1 MHYQPRPDDAG
12 FLLEQVLGAATQLQP
27 LPAFHDT
34 DADLRAQVLTEAGR
48 FVGEVVAPLHATG
61 DAPGCRF
68 DAGSV
73 TTPPGFRDAYQAFWQ
88 AGWPALS
95 CATEDGGQGLPWVL
109 EGVLYEWLSAA
120 NHGWTMA
127 PGLLHGAYEC
137 LKHHGSDVLKSRYLG
152 RIASGEWLATMCLT
166 EPQAGSDLGLVR
178 TRATPQPD
186 GSYHLSGN
194 KIFISGGEHD
204 LTDNIVHLVLAR
216 LPDAPP
222 GPRGLSLFLAPK
234 VLPDGS
240 RNAVHCDRI
249 EEKMGLHGSPTCAMR
264 FDGATGWLIGE
275 PGRGLN
281 AMFVMMNAARLHVA
295 LQGLGLLDAAWQKAD
310 AYARERTQMRVPG
323 PRDASV
329 PSDPIIGHPAVQR
342 LLDTQRAWVDC
353 GRVLAYQTGL
363 ELDMARHHPDAR
375 RRDAAQRWCSLVTP
389 VLKSAM
395 THQAFHGASDCLQVF
410 GGHGY
415 IREWGI
421 EQIVRDSRV
430 AMIYEGTNE
439 IQAIDLLVRKVLADG
454 GNAMSAL
461 LLDLRATLDAAQA
474 DQADVLRRL
483 AELRYVT
490 TQLVHA
496 SRHDAQLPYWIA
508 DDYLRAVALALL
520 AWAATRIDAAA
531 DHAVEPA
538 RWRRSTAALRRW
550 VLPEFAMRMGLLKD
564 HAGPAA
570 MLGAEHP
577 SPVTAP

>member
-1 MHYQPRPDDAG
+1 MDYRPDADDARFILIDVLDAPAQLG
-12 FLLEQVLGAATQLQP
+12 PLPPLADADPDLMAQVLG
-27 LPAFHDT
+27 
-34 DADLRAQVLTEAGR
+34 EAGR
-48 FVGEVVAPLHATG
+48 FVGEVVAPLQSAG
-61 DAPGCRF
+61 DNPGCTF
-68 DAGSV
+68 SAGQV
-73 TTPPGFRDAYQAFWQ
+73 TTPPGFRDAYRAFWQ
-88 AGWPALS
+88 GGWPALA
-95 CATEDGGQGLPWVL
+95 CAPEDGGQGLPTVL

-120 NHGWTMA
+120 NHGFTMA

-137 LKHHGSDVLKSRYLG
+137 IRHHAGDDLKARYLPK
-152 RIASGEWLATMCLT
+152 IASGEWLATMCLT
-166 EPQAGSDLGLVR
+166 EPHAGSDLGLVR
-178 TRATPQPD
+178 TRAVAQPD
-186 GSYHLSGN
+186 GSYRLSGN

-234 VLPDGS
+234 FLDGGA
-240 RNAVHCDRI
+240 RNTVHCDRI

-323 PRDASV
+323 PRDASA
-329 PSDPIIGHPAVQR
+329 PADPIIGHPAMQR

-363 ELDMARHHPDAR
+363 ELDIARHHPDDR
-375 RRDAAQRWCSLVTP
+375 RRAAAQRWCSLVTP
-389 VLKSAM
+389 VLKAAF
-395 THQAFHGASDCLQVF
+395 TDQAFHGASDCLQVF

-439 IQAIDLLVRKVLADG
+439 IQAIDLLIRKVLPDG
-454 GNAMSAL
+454 GAALSAL
-461 LLDLRATLDAAQA
+461 LLDLRAPLDAAQPWHA
-474 DQADVLRRL
+474 EVLRKM

-490 TQLVHA
+490 TQLAHA
-496 SRHDAQLPYWIA
+496 SSANAQLPYWIA
-508 DDYLRAVALALL
+508 GDYLRAVALTLL
-520 AWAATRIDAAA
+520 AWAAARIDAAA
-531 DHAVEPA
+531 GHAATPQ
-538 RWRRSTAALRRW
+538 RWQRSTQALKRW
-550 VLPEFAMRMGLLKD
+550 VMPELAMRLSLVKE
-564 HAGPAA
+564 HAGQDA
-570 MLGAEHP
+570 MLAAHP
-577 SPVTAP
+577 ATAATA